1 MLRIETIENTFEI
14 YFDEDLIS
22 TLDSKLFKRAPH
34 LLRSCKTLEGLKE
47 KLSTIQYERTKSYG
61 AWLLSRQHYF
71 SDQLKAKLI
80 EKSFPKEIVKKFIDQ
95 LQTNGILKDE
105 QWAEQL
111 IISAQ
116 NKGLGPYRIWQK
128 LKTKKAPQELIE
140 EFIDKFYSE
149 DLQQA
154 AIKKSYNKKFK
165 KELSTFQEKQKA
177 VQYLQR
183 QGFSLDIIQSFL
195 KTE

>member
-1 MLRIETIENTFEI
+1 MLRIETIENTFKV
-14 YFDEDLIS
+14 YFDENLIS
-22 TLDSKLFKRAPH
+22 TLDTKLFKRAPH
-34 LLRSCKTLEGLKE
+34 LLRSCKTLGELEE

-71 SDQLKAKLI
+71 SHQLKEKLI
-80 EKSFPKEIVKKFIDQ
+80 EKSFPKKIVEKFIDQ
-95 LQTNGILKDE
+95 LQTSGILKDE

-140 EFIDKFYSE
+140 ESIAKFYSKE
-149 DLQQA
+149 LQLM
-154 AIKKSYNKKFK
+154 AIEKNYNKKFK

-177 VQYLQR
+177 AQYLQR
-183 QGFSLDIIQSFL
+183 QGFSLDIIRSFL
-195 KTE
+195 KI